1 MNIPLQIR
9 KAQNIEWILLD
20 EDSESK
26 WTPDDQAIGDRC
38 IPEWIK
44 YKNED
49 SGTSNTLLLV
59 EKSQDESEGEEINL
73 GRPTGSKNHLRTFTL
88 DDGHSVTLPSHYTII
103 TKNRLTRL
111 EREVQTL
118 RENQEKTLCFFC
130 RLLCLVQ
137 KPAFLWWTR
146 VAHCPTRIKM
156 VSIFFFGLLKPRAP
170 TDVKSLRFFCE
181 VCTLISKPILVRETS
196 TIRRM
201 LKHTAIVLKSPF

>member
-1 MNIPLQIR
+1 MGAEKKLKQWTFPYRFIR

-130 RLLCLVQ
+130 MLCLVQ
-137 KPAFLWWTR
+137 NQLFYGGREW
-146 VAHCPTRIKM
+146 
-156 VSIFFFGLLKPRAP
+156 
-170 TDVKSLRFFCE
+170 
-181 VCTLISKPILVRETS
+181 LIVQ
-196 TIRRM
+196 
-201 LKHTAIVLKSPF
+201 HG